1 MGGCGGGPARRRAA
15 LAVFALCIADTSCAS
30 HVVSAPPPAPAFAVD
45 RPGAAIPGDLDVA
58 LRLDLAGA
66 RRLFGTAF
74 GHALAFDIT
83 DRAADPKTAE
93 LIASGIARADA
104 AWVAFRPGLSPATT
118 DNVLLLRG
126 EFADLEPYGAGSDWG
141 PPVDLGGAMRL
152 YRRRPPKRR
161 SAPARIY
168 ARSDDWLVFV
178 STAEVDAAERSIERH
193 SNDEH
198 VDPPDHGI
206 VSLSARARPLVRLFA
221 TDYPA
226 VAEALEDAN
235 TVDGSATAD
244 DRGLAVELSARFK
257 TAADAV
263 RAGDRAR
270 LLLSVLAH
278 AKGPFALLAQG
289 ATATAV
295 GTSLVVRV
303 HLDAKGLATVI
314 GCLSGGMTC

>member
-1 MGGCGGGPARRRAA
+1 MGVRGGACA
-15 LAVFALCIADTSCAS
+15 LLALCVAGTSSGCAPTA
-30 HVVSAPPPAPAFAVD
+30 VAAPPAAPTFAVD

-83 DRAADPKTAE
+83 DPAADPKTAE
-93 LIASGIARADA
+93 LIASGIARAEA
-104 AWVAFRPGLSPATT
+104 AWVAFRPGLAPHAT

-126 EFADLEPYGAGSDWG
+126 EFADLEPHGPGSDWG
-141 PPVDLGGAMRL
+141 PPVDLGGTMRL
-152 YRRRPPKRR
+152 YQRRAPKRR

-168 ARSDDWLVFV
+168 ARSDDWLIFV
-178 STAEVDAAERSIERH
+178 SNAEVDAAERSIERQ

-206 VSLSARARPLVRLFA
+206 VSLSARARPLVRLLKPN
-221 TDYPA
+221 YPA

-235 TVDGSATAD
+235 TLEGNATAD
-244 DRGLAVELSARFK
+244 DRGLALELSARFK
-257 TAADAV
+257 TAEDAV
-263 RAGDRAR
+263 RAGDRSR
-270 LLLSVLAH
+270 LFLSVLAH

-314 GCLSGGMTC
+314 GCLGGQGC

>member
-1 MGGCGGGPARRRAA
+1 MGAGGW
-15 LAVFALCIADTSCAS
+15 LALCVAGTLGCTSHA
-30 HVVSAPPPAPAFAVD
+30 VQAPPAPPAFSVD

-66 RRLFGTAF
+66 RRLFGVAF

-93 LIASGIARADA
+93 LIASGISRADA
-104 AWVAFRPGLSPATT
+104 AWVAFRPGLSPQTT

-126 EFADLEPYGAGSDWG
+126 EFADLEPYGPGSDWG
-141 PPVDLGGAMRL
+141 PPLDLGGAMRL
-152 YRRRPPKRR
+152 YKRRPPKRR

-178 STAEVDAAERSIERH
+178 SNAEVDAVERSIERH

-206 VSLSARARPLVRLFA
+206 VSLSARARPLVRLLA
-221 TDYPA
+221 ADYPA
-226 VAEALEDAN
+226 VAEALEDAK
-235 TVDGSATAD
+235 TVEGSATAD
-244 DRGLAVELSARFK
+244 DRGLSLDISARFQ

-270 LLLSVLAH
+270 LLFSVLAH

-289 ATATAV
+289 AVPTAV

-303 HLDAKGLATVI
+303 HLDAKALATII
-314 GCLSGGMTC
+314 GCLGGSGDC